1 MPDMQSSKGI
11 LCHTFSMAV
20 FWLQSVHERLVVELS
35 ICDIKSLLKKVHI
48 LEYFRLEV
56 FLTRDNRYVLLN
68 HQIYPLTLVT
78 TLPNWDSALGRAT
91 LRYSCSNP
99 AVPTGTCYLSVQ
111 LRRCGRDHARG
122 GMHGKQRGRWR
133 RLLQD
138 GVPQPRVHR
147 IRLVPVSRTDL
158 PDDGACG
165 GKAAVDFPDP

>member
-56 FLTRDNRYVLLN
+56 FLTRDNRCVLLN

-111 LRRCGRDHARG
+111 LRRCGRDHALG

-158 PDDGACG
+158 PDDGACR
-165 GKAAVDFPDP
+165 GKAAVNFPDP